1 MTLRQCSLALL
12 AAACL
17 TLKLNA
23 QIVEATNCVYREGDD
38 PQWAQ
43 PAYDDSGWDK
53 SPPQGVAKSRF
64 LWRRCRIDAS
74 PLRSRAPLF
83 LQIRSPFAWT
93 VSMDGIAAGSFGNL
107 QTGSVTLD
115 LTQLVPIPSE
125 LEGRSSYL
133 VAIRMARASP
143 NFDIIGP
150 DRDLAL
156 GTEDALQLRRFRRI
170 QQDVSLRWL
179 PSVMSPLIF
188 AAAMLLLVL
197 SRADPN
203 RREVFWL
210 GIVAGGFALKR
221 MVDLIAVLQL
231 ALPSNVALTLL
242 LLGSMGASTE
252 PWLFYSL
259 RKKPVPRL
267 FAAIFI
273 VRMGSTILEGLPAF
287 GLDSYFWFSVTSQPV
302 WTTLGLVSPALLWAS
317 AVLAYWPIGKLNR
330 RDLTLFITG
339 LVWMLGS
346 WAVFALQLPGLS
358 SAASIV
364 LGRQI
369 QTVAY
374 IPSIL
379 VFIFVLASQFRRVHH
394 ERDDLTAD
402 MQAARVVQ
410 RRLVPERIPPVAGFQ
425 FAAAYLPAKEV
436 GDDFYRIFAVD
447 SGAILVVVG
456 DVSGKGL
463 MAAMTVSVLVGAME
477 AMRSRRPGEF
487 LAELNNVAKA
497 HLESGFVTCCAA
509 LITPAGDVTI
519 ANAGHPAPYCD
530 GHEAEVEAGL
540 PLGIAPGVEYTE
552 SVTRGERFTFV
563 SDGVVEAENTQR
575 ELFGF
580 DRTREISGKSAQEIA
595 EAAKAWGQNDDIT
608 VVTVRRNA

>member
-23 QIVEATNCVYREGDD
+23 QIVEATNCVFREGDD
-38 PQWAQ
+38 PQWAR
-43 PAYDDSGWDK
+43 PDFDDSGWDK
-53 SPPQGVAKSRF
+53 SPPQNLAQSRF
-64 LWRRCRIDAS
+64 LWRRCRIDAT
-74 PLRSRAPLF
+74 PLRGLAPLI

-93 VSMDGIAAGSFGNL
+93 VSVEGIAAGSFGNL
-107 QTGSVTLD
+107 QTGSVTLE
-115 LTQLVPIPSE
+115 LTQLVRIPSE

-133 VAIRMARASP
+133 VAIRTTRASP
-143 NFDIIGP
+143 NFDLIGP
-150 DRDLAL
+150 GRDLAL

-179 PSVMSPLIF
+179 PSVMAPLIF

-210 GIVAGGFALKR
+210 GIVAGGFALR
-221 MVDLIAVLQL
+221 RIVDLIAVLQL
-231 ALPSNVALTLL
+231 ALPSNVALVLL
-242 LLGSMGASTE
+242 LLGSIGASTE

-267 FAAIFI
+267 FTAPFL
-273 VRMGSTILEGLPAF
+273 VVMVSSILGGLPAF
-287 GLDSYFWFSVTSQPV
+287 GLDSYFWFSVRNQPMLL
-302 WTTLGLVSPALLWAS
+302 TLDLVFDALLWAS
-317 AVLAYWPIGKLNR
+317 AVLAYWPIGRLNR

-346 WAVFALQLPGLS
+346 WAVFTLELPGIS

-364 LGRQI
+364 LGRQF
-369 QTVAY
+369 QTVAS

-379 VFIFVLASQFRRVHH
+379 VFIVVLASQFRRVHH
-394 ERDDLTAD
+394 EHDDLTAD

-436 GDDFYRIFAVD
+436 GGDFYRIFAVEG
-447 SGAILVVVG
+447 GAILVVVG

-463 MAAMTVSVLVGAME
+463 MAAMTVSVLMGAME

-509 LITPAGDVTI
+509 LITPSGDMTI

-530 GHEAEVEAGL
+530 GREAEVEAGL
-540 PLGIAPGVEYTE
+540 PLGIVPGVAYAE
-552 SVTRGERFTFV
+552 SVMHGERFTFV
-563 SDGVVEAENTQR
+563 SDGVVEAENAQR

-580 DRTREISGKSAQEIA
+580 DRTRDISSKPAQEIA

-608 VVTVRRNA
+608 VVTVRRNS

>member
-1 MTLRQCSLALL
+1 MILRHCSLALL

-23 QIVEATNCVYREGDD
+23 QVVEVANCVFREGDD

-43 PAYDDSGWDK
+43 PKYDDSGWDN
-53 SPPQGVAKSRF
+53 SPPRGVVQSRF
-64 LWRRCRIDAS
+64 LWRRCRIDAT
-74 PLRSRAPLF
+74 PLRGLAPLF
-83 LQIRSPFAWT
+83 LQIRSPFAWK
-93 VSMDGIAAGSFGNL
+93 VSVDGIAAGSFGNL

-115 LTQLVPIPSE
+115 LTKLVPIPTE
-125 LEGRSSYL
+125 LAAQSPYL
-133 VAIRMARASP
+133 VAIRMTRASP
-143 NFDIIGP
+143 NFDIIGL

-156 GTEDALQLRRFRRI
+156 GTEDALQLRGFRRI
-170 QQDVSLRWL
+170 QQDVALRWV
-179 PSVMSPLIF
+179 PSVMSPRIF

-197 SRADPN
+197 SRADPS

-210 GIVAGGFALKR
+210 GIVAGGFVFKR
-221 MVDLIAVLQL
+221 MVDLIAVLEL
-231 ALPSNVALTLL
+231 ALPGNVALSLL
-242 LLGSMGASTE
+242 FLGNTGSATV
-252 PWLFYSL
+252 PWLFYTL

-267 FAAIFI
+267 FAAASI
-273 VRMGSTILEGLPAF
+273 VVIGFGLLRGLPAF
-287 GLDSYFWFSVTSQPV
+287 GLDSYFLFSLTVQPV
-302 WTTLGLVSPALLWAS
+302 LATLVLSSEIFQWAS
-317 AVLAYWPIGKLNR
+317 AALAYWPIEKLNR

-346 WAVFALQLPGLS
+346 WAVLTLQLPGIS
-358 SAASIV
+358 SAASLI

-369 QTVAY
+369 QTAAA
-374 IPSIL
+374 IPAIL
-379 VFIFVLASQFRRVHH
+379 VFIFVLVSQFRRVHH

-436 GDDFYRIFAVD
+436 GGDFYRIFAVD

-509 LITPAGDVTI
+509 LIPPTGEVTI

-530 GHEAEVEAGL
+530 GREAEVQAGL
-540 PLGIAPGVEYTE
+540 PLGIAQGIEYAE

-580 DRTREISGKSAQEIA
+580 DRAREIRGKSAQEIA

-608 VVTVRRNA
+608 VVTIRRNS